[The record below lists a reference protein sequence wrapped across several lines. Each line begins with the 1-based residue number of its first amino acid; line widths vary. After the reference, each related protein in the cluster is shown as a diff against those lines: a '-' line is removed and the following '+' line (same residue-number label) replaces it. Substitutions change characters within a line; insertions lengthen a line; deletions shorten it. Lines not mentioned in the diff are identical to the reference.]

1 MLRVSERHRSAA
13 RIASHI
19 LPGRPQ
25 RISISE
31 WANGG
36 GPEEGDTLNEG
47 FLGTAAPR
55 YADFVLLLETGMG
68 VALLIGAALARTRRF
83 RLHALCQSAIVL
95 LNLVVIVLVMVPS
108 FHDHVSP
115 KIPVKLSKA
124 YYALPTAHA
133 ALGTI
138 TEIAGVY
145 ILLAAG
151 TSFVPKRFR
160 ITKYKL
166 WMRSVLA
173 LWWLVLLLGFA
184 TYARWYVPHLAR
196 K

>member
-1 MLRVSERHRSAA
+1 MAES
-13 RIASHI
+13 
-19 LPGRPQ
+19 
-25 RISISE
+25 
-31 WANGG
+31 G
-36 GPEEGDTLNEG
+36 GPQGGDALNEG

-55 YADFVLLLETGMG
+55 YADVVLLLEIGMG
-68 VALLIGAALARTRRF
+68 VALLVGAVLARKRQF
-83 RLHALCQSAIVL
+83 RLHAWCQSAIVL
-95 LNLVVIVLVMVPS
+95 LNLVAIVSVMVPS

-115 KIPVKLSKA
+115 KIPLKLGKA
-124 YYALPTAHA
+124 YYALATAHA

-151 TSFVPKRFR
+151 TSVLPEKFR
-160 ITKYKL
+160 IIKYKL

-184 TYARWYVPHLAR
+184 TYARWYVPHLFR